1 MSVAVLSMSDGELRR
16 LEVLRDV
23 DRGGLPVGA
32 AAQLLERSERQVW
45 RLLKAFRAEG
55 APGLISKKRGR
66 PSNRKT
72 SEAIRSA
79 ALCCTD
85 QQPGAVSPRSDIL
98 REANVHRPPKLE
110 HAVQRGD
117 SNGHLGHLPPF

>member
-1 MSVAVLSMSDGELRR
+1 MAVLSMSDGELRR

-32 AAQLLERSERQVW
+32 AAQLLGRSERQVW

-55 APGLISKKRGR
+55 ASGLISKKRGR

-72 SEAIRSA
+72 ATAVRA
-79 ALCCTD
+79 AVLWIVR
-85 QQPGAVSPRSDIL
+85 Q
-98 REANVHRPPKLE
+98 N
-110 HAVQRGD
+110 
-117 SNGHLGHLPPF
+117 

>member
-32 AAQLLERSERQVW
+32 AAQLLERSERQEW

-55 APGLISKKRGR
+55 APGLISKKR
-66 PSNRKT
+66 
-72 SEAIRSA
+72 AIARLLRRSA
-79 ALCCTD
+79 RRFCGSWARTT
-85 QQPGAVSPRSDIL
+85 PISARRWPPRSSPESTAL
-98 REANVHRPPKLE
+98 RSPARPCAN
-110 HAVQRGD
+110 G
-117 SNGHLGHLPPF
+117 

>member
-79 ALCCTD
+79 VLWIVRQNYADFGPTLAAEKLAGEHGFCLERGTH
-85 QQPGAVSPRSDIL
+85 PLAGADAAI
-98 REANVHRPPKLE
+98 
-110 HAVQRGD
+110 
-117 SNGHLGHLPPF
+117 

>member
-1 MSVAVLSMSDGELRR
+1 MAVLSMSDGELRR

-66 PSNRKT
+66 PS
-72 SEAIRSA
+72 A
-79 ALCCTD
+79 D
-85 QQPGAVSPRSDIL
+85 PGQKRDTGDRIMA
-98 REANVHRPPKLE
+98 
-110 HAVQRGD
+110 QRD
-117 SNGHLGHLPPF
+117 

>member
-32 AAQLLERSERQVW
+32 AARLLERSERQVW

-79 ALCCTD
+79 VLWIVRQNYADFGPAPAGSPAAPTARVRRYLAPSCT
-85 QQPGAVSPRSDIL
+85 V
-98 REANVHRPPKLE
+98 E
-110 HAVQRGD
+110 
-117 SNGHLGHLPPF
+117 